1 MSTLHS
7 GWHNE
12 RISLLGTLGTPQF
25 VVLGLGLL
33 PALFFLQA
41 QAWILFAV
49 ALLSWLL
56 LFAVVALP
64 IRERPAWLWIAD
76 GLMHMIGKSTRADQ
90 YTAKAVGSGL
100 SSEEATQ
107 FDLPGGLQGFEVFD
121 GPTHAP
127 SDMRRLCVLKDPE
140 GGWVMVAR
148 LEHPGLSLTDPD
160 AGDRWASALGDM
172 LSAVARGEQLPH
184 RVSLYVRTVPDDGAE
199 RAAWRRTNSPT
210 DVPEQVA
217 RDAEAVE
224 ASVLSQSISH
234 EVYCAIRFRDEAL
247 VAGASR
253 STRRTLDSRIAA
265 MYRALPEVTGLL
277 TSAGCE
283 QVTWLSKG
291 EVAAAVRTGFN
302 PAAAQSIQV
311 ARAAKALG
319 FEAFDEVQPAAAGP
333 SAAPSPHARYY
344 DHDGFRS
351 AAYSL
356 ILPEMGTQVG
366 SLGPLLT
373 PGQPGERRSLALHY
387 EPFDDKEASKAA
399 EAQSTNA
406 FLQSEMKAKRGF
418 RVSAKTR
425 KLRQVTA
432 SQEEILA
439 RGHTLTRMTGVAV
452 VTVPASMP
460 IETHLALM
468 EASARRRKFELMRL
482 DLAQPLGFVSG
493 VLPFAVG
500 MPKRRG
506 AK

>member
-76 GLMHMIGKSTRADQ
+76 GLMHMIGKSTRTDQ

-199 RAAWRRTNSPT
+199 RAAWRRANSPT

-406 FLQSEMKAKRGF
+406 FLQSEID
-418 RVSAKTR
+418 R
-425 KLRQVTA
+425 K
-432 SQEEILA
+432 S
-439 RGHTLTRMTGVAV
+439 V
-452 VTVPASMP
+452 V
-460 IETHLALM
+460 
-468 EASARRRKFELMRL
+468 
-482 DLAQPLGFVSG
+482 
-493 VLPFAVG
+493 
-500 MPKRRG
+500 
-506 AK
+506 

>member
-76 GLMHMIGKSTRADQ
+76 GLMHMIGKSTRTDQ

-199 RAAWRRTNSPT
+199 RAAWRRANSPT

-406 FLQSEMKAKRGF
+406 SANDWPCVRSRLLMRMLPSFEAVRCGDEWSGPAAGAASRALRARRGT
-418 RVSAKTR
+418 RVR
-425 KLRQVTA
+425 TA
-432 SQEEILA
+432 PGACVARRPA
-439 RGHTLTRMTGVAV
+439 RGSLRT
-452 VTVPASMP
+452 PALGHADRERQDAGD
-460 IETHLALM
+460 ETERLGQVEAHQLEL
-468 EASARRRKFELMRL
+468 ASA
-482 DLAQPLGFVSG
+482 G
-493 VLPFAVG
+493 
-500 MPKRRG
+500 
-506 AK
+506 